1 MTRTGRTS
9 SPRTEG
15 DGRRPDPVSERS
27 RIGASGAVPAARRM
41 KRQLLFVQGGG
52 AGVHDEWD
60 GRLVESLR
68 RALGPDYEVRYPRMP
83 GEADPGYAAWSATLR
98 DELARLD
105 DGAIVVGHSVGGTI
119 LIHALAEQ
127 PPDIALGAIFLIA
140 APFVG
145 EGGWPGEDGQSQHE
159 IGGKLPSGVPVYL
172 YHGLADTEVPPS
184 HAELYARAIPQARL
198 CRLPGRDHQL
208 NDDLREIAAAI
219 EALAA
224 AE

>member
-1 MTRTGRTS
+1 
-9 SPRTEG
+9 
-15 DGRRPDPVSERS
+15 
-27 RIGASGAVPAARRM
+27 M

-60 GRLVESLR
+60 GKLVESLS
-68 RALGPDYEVRYPRMP
+68 RALGPGYEVRYPRMP
-83 GEADPGYAAWSATLR
+83 NEADPDHAAWSAALR
-98 DELARLD
+98 EEFARLD

-119 LIHALAEQ
+119 LINALAEQ
-127 PPDIALGAIFLIA
+127 PPGLTLGAIFLIA

-145 EGGWPGEDGQSQHE
+145 EGGWPGDDGRSQED
-159 IGGKLPSGVPVYL
+159 IGGKLPGGVPIHL
-172 YHGLADTEVPPS
+172 YHGLGDTEVPPL
-184 HAELYARAIPQARL
+184 HAELYARAIPHARL

-224 AE
+224 AAWAE